1 MRPFVDGERPDVHR
15 ARKKFRRCRNVG
27 FGRPF
32 ARRAREREACKID
45 RSAVHDAQS
54 PVLAGDEIHRRC
66 IEGGVLHD
74 DGAREAET
82 GFVRDGGFGAVREPQ
97 VVHADVGGVGD
108 GERSAVHIEFGAGG
122 VGLNV
127 VAVAGRRFQSPGN
140 DGGTVINGEAP
151 GVRADLGAFRNVEG
165 AVYDQRTAE
174 EFDGGAV
181 GIKRADRHSGHRR
194 FGAVKYFQGR
204 CGSGIRF
211 KTRRVVTG
219 VRGKRT
225 AAYLDGTAEELLI
238 LRVHRDGAAGLDKVA
253 RIAAHV
259 AVEGEG
265 RFVAD
270 FDGGFH
276 VAVAH
281 HPVIDPIFAPKG
293 VVGRNHGVAVDGE
306 LRGTDDTRTNEVH
319 TVACKLIVFALR
331 DVYRQVV
338 DRDAG
343 RRLRI
348 SCVGVAVFLFPLAVD
363 AFKVAAGSCKNHA
376 GGAPRVGMH
385 VERQTFFK
393 RGRVVIAHGVAEI
406 RELPILAV
414 KL

>member
-1 MRPFVDGERPDVHR
+1 MGGVDVSERHRVAPRHRKGAGIKPQVRAFVDGKRPDVHR
-15 ARKKFRRCRNVG
+15 ARKKFRRRRNVG

-32 ARRAREREACKID
+32 ARRTCEREACKID

-54 PVLAGDEIHRRC
+54 PVLAGDEIHRRR

-82 GFVRDGGFGAVREPQ
+82 GFVRDGGFSAVREPQ

-151 GVRADLGAFRNVEG
+151 GVRTDLGAFRDVEG

-181 GIKRADRHSGHRR
+181 GIKRTDRHSGHRR

-211 KTRRVVTG
+211 EPRRVVTG

-238 LRVHRDGAAGLDKVA
+238 LCVHRDGAAPLDEVA
-253 RIAAHV
+253 CVTAHI

-265 RFVAD
+265 GFVAD

-276 VAVAH
+276 VTVAH

-293 VVGRNHGVAVDGE
+293 VVG
-306 LRGTDDTRTNEVH
+306 
-319 TVACKLIVFALR
+319 
-331 DVYRQVV
+331 
-338 DRDAG
+338 
-343 RRLRI
+343 
-348 SCVGVAVFLFPLAVD
+348 
-363 AFKVAAGSCKNHA
+363 
-376 GGAPRVGMH
+376 
-385 VERQTFFK
+385 
-393 RGRVVIAHGVAEI
+393 
-406 RELPILAV
+406 
-414 KL
+414 